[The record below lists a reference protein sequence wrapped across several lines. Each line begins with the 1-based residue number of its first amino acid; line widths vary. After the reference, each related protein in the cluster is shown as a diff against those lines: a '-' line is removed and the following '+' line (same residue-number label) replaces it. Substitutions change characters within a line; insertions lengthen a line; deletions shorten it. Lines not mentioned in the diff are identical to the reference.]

1 MDNLYTHQIIP
12 GILEKGWVE
21 IEKKVE
27 LIKTFSKKIHIDVI
41 DGKFAPNQTFLDPAP
56 FLKYANELYLE
67 AHLMVE
73 EPISYLDSFAKAG
86 FRKFIGH
93 IEKMTSQE
101 EFVAKGELL
110 GEVGLGLDL
119 DTPVESI
126 TSSFEDLDSVLL
138 MAVKAGESGQTFDP
152 KVLEKIKN
160 LRSKTFIP
168 IEVDGGIN
176 DQTIV
181 GCKDAGANIF
191 VSTSYITGSEKPLD
205 QYEKLQKLLQT

>member
-1 MDNLYTHQIIP
+1 MDNLYTHQIVP
-12 GILEKGWVE
+12 GILEKEWTE

-27 LIKTFSKKIHIDVI
+27 LIKAFSKKIHIDVI
-41 DGKFAPNQTFLDPAP
+41 DGKFVPNQTFLDPAP
-56 FLKYANELYLE
+56 FLKYANPSVGSGQALFLE

-73 EPISYLDSFAKAG
+73 EPINYLDGFAKAG

-138 MAVKAGESGQTFDP
+138 MAVKNRGYGKNFD
-152 KVLEKIKN
+152 
-160 LRSKTFIP
+160 SK
-168 IEVDGGIN
+168 D
-176 DQTIV
+176 
-181 GCKDAGANIF
+181 
-191 VSTSYITGSEKPLD
+191 L
-205 QYEKLQKLLQT
+205 

>member
-73 EPISYLDSFAKAG
+73 EPISYLDSFVNAV
-86 FRKFIGH
+86 FRKFIVN
-93 IEKMTSQE
+93 IEKMKSHE
-101 EFVAKGELL
+101 KFVAEW
-110 GEVGLGLDL
+110 
-119 DTPVESI
+119 
-126 TSSFEDLDSVLL
+126 
-138 MAVKAGESGQTFDP
+138 
-152 KVLEKIKN
+152 
-160 LRSKTFIP
+160 
-168 IEVDGGIN
+168 
-176 DQTIV
+176 
-181 GCKDAGANIF
+181 
-191 VSTSYITGSEKPLD
+191 
-205 QYEKLQKLLQT
+205 KLLA